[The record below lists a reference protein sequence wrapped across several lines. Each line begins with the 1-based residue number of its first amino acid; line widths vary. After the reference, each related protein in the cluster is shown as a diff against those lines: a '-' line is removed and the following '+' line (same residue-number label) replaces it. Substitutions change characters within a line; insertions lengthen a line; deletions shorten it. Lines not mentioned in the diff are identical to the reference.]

1 MNKKLLMVCA
11 VGLIIVG
18 CAIFAYVQ
26 SDQGEKVEDFVIIH
40 TNDSH
45 CHYDDENSLGFSN
58 VAALREE
65 YSEKCIKDA

>member
-1 MNKKLLMVCA
+1 M
-11 VGLIIVG
+11 GRR
-18 CAIFAYVQ
+18 
-26 SDQGEKVEDFVIIH
+26 VEEFVIIH

-45 CHYDDENSLGFSN
+45 CHYDDEDSLGFSN